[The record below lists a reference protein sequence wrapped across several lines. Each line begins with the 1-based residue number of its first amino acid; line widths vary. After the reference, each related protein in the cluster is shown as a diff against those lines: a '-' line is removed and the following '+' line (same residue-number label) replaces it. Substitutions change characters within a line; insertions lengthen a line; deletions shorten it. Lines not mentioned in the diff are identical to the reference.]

1 MNWVAQIII
10 SQIVLSV
17 IAATVMLLIWK
28 ASHRG
33 EKFFG

>member
-10 SQIVLSV
+10 SQIVLSII
-17 IAATVMLLIWK
+17 IATIMLLIWK
-28 ASHRG
+28 VSHRG